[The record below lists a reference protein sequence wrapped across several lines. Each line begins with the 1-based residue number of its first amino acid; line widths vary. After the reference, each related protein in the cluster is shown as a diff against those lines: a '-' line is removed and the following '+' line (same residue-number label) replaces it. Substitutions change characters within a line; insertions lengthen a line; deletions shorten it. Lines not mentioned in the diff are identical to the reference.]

1 MFRKI
6 FSSVIGVAL
15 VLSLVGC
22 SSGSSSSPTA
32 TPTAT
37 EEALVEP
44 EYNASECVELGTYE
58 GLKVTINKDDY
69 KVTKSDIIK
78 TINEA
83 LFDEDKDYVKTK
95 KKVVSSGDI
104 LKVDFTQ
111 DVDGQKTFEKNYIL
125 KLSSSDLS
133 SDVKNNL
140 VGHKVGEKVKI
151 TQKSNS
157 NNKVEVTIKAILGV
171 SDTAM
176 TYDKLTDS
184 YVKQNFSFKTV
195 KQYYNSVK
203 SGLEMNMSDSMEK
216 DLESKLLTA
225 FVSTCKVKIPDNLLD
240 YEYKVERKAMANQLI
255 SYGYSNIEDYL
266 KASNMTMKQYNARI
280 REYAKNKLTS
290 LLALETVSD
299 KKGMKF
305 DKKGYKA
312 YKRIMIRRSGYSSEA
327 ELKKSYKESYIR
339 KMYVT
344 QYKPM
349 QYIIKKA
356 KITYSKK

>member
-1 MFRKI
+1 MFRKL
-6 FSSVIGVAL
+6 FSSILGVVL
-15 VLSLVGC
+15 VVSLVGC
-22 SSGSSSSPTA
+22 SSGSSSSDS
-32 TPTAT
+32 TPKPT

-83 LFDEDKDYVKTK
+83 LFDESKDYVEVK

-104 LKVDFTQ
+104 LKVDFVQ
-111 DVDGQKTFEKNYIL
+111 NINGQKTSEKNYIL
-125 KLSSSDLS
+125 KLRGSDTP
-133 SDVKNNL
+133 SDIKKGL

-157 NNKVEVTIKAILGV
+157 SNKVEVTIKAILGV

-203 SGLEMNMSDSMEK
+203 SGLEMNMSDNMEK
-216 DLESKLLTA
+216 DLESKLLIA
-225 FVSTCKVKIPDNLLD
+225 FVNTCRVKIPDNLLD
-240 YEYKVERKAMANQLI
+240 YEYKVERKAMATQLI
-255 SYGYSNIEDYL
+255 SYGYTNIKDYL
-266 KASNMTMKQYNARI
+266 KASNMTMKQYNARVK
-280 REYAKNKLTS
+280 EYSRNKLTS
-290 LLALETVSD
+290 SLVLEAVSD

-305 DKKGYKA
+305 DKEGYKA
-312 YKRIMIRRSGYSSEA
+312 YKKIMIRRSGYSSEA